1 MLKRPEIRSKMWWQ
15 NLVNGSVVSLDL
27 GLSSIN
33 CSLNTFLTLTYFRG
47 ILFQKG
53 YKLVECAKIKERSL
67 KKIIVICNTV
77 HKSNI
82 MWYVT
87 RFCALVERF
96 FHDEHFICI
105 INYCIEWSVLCKK
118 ITYWALNISKL
129 NLEDMMFHFIHSVSQ
144 YHWCISYTLCH
155 QS

>member
-1 MLKRPEIRSKMWWQ
+1 MKLDENFASFFLMLKRPEIRSKMWWQ
-15 NLVNGSVVSLDL
+15 NLVNGSVVFGPWSQLNKLFSEYLVDLDIVL
-27 GLSSIN
+27 W
-33 CSLNTFLTLTYFRG
+33 YFS
-47 ILFQKG
+47 LFQKG

-105 INYCIEWSVLCKK
+105 INYCIEWSVL
-118 ITYWALNISKL
+118 
-129 NLEDMMFHFIHSVSQ
+129 F
-144 YHWCISYTLCH
+144 
-155 QS
+155 

>member
-1 MLKRPEIRSKMWWQ
+1 MTKLSEW
-15 NLVNGSVVSLDL
+15 LGSLFGPWSQLNKLFSEYLFDLDI
-27 GLSSIN
+27 LSW
-33 CSLNTFLTLTYFRG
+33 YFS
-47 ILFQKG
+47 LFQKG